1 MYALGCSSAVVQIIF
16 HPLCR
21 HMIYK
26 CHIGKER
33 VIWKTGTVDF
43 GDITNVDI
51 ISCILG
57 YSMGIMWLYTAF
69 FVRHADT
76 IPFFWIMQDIF
87 GACMCIVFLSLIK
100 LNSIRVASILLIVAF
115 LYDIFFVFVTPLL
128 FHGKSVMITVATSGG
143 PPRADPLW
151 CEKYPDD
158 ADCQGG
164 DPLPMLL
171 TMPRI
176 GDYAGG
182 ASLLGLGDIVR
193 KCHSILFCFGCT
205 WRFLYCSL

>member
-76 IPFFWIMQDIF
+76 IPFFWIMQDIR
-87 GACMCIVFLSLIK
+87 MQII
-100 LNSIRVASILLIVAF
+100 
-115 LYDIFFVFVTPLL
+115 
-128 FHGKSVMITVATSGG
+128 
-143 PPRADPLW
+143 
-151 CEKYPDD
+151 
-158 ADCQGG
+158 
-164 DPLPMLL
+164 
-171 TMPRI
+171 
-176 GDYAGG
+176 GG
-182 ASLLGLGDIVR
+182 ADHSICIGPGRRARQRDGHDVNQMIVR
-193 KCHSILFCFGCT
+193 VS
-205 WRFLYCSL
+205 